1 MATDTM
7 APDGGM
13 IPWWV
18 VLLEGIAAIII
29 GVLLLTSP
37 GVTMFALVTFLGVY
51 WLITG
56 IFAIVSIFIDNTSWG
71 WKLFS
76 GVIGI
81 MAGLLILQHPLIS
94 TIIVPATGVWVMGIF
109 GVVIGVINLIQAFQ
123 GGGWGIGVLG
133 VLSILFGA
141 VLMANPLIGAAA
153 LPFVLGSFGL
163 VFGIFALVAAF
174 KLKP

>member
-1 MATDTM
+1 MTTDTM
-7 APDGGM
+7 SPQGTP

-18 VLLEGIAAIII
+18 VLLQGISAIII

-37 GVTMFALVTFLGVY
+37 GVTMLALVTFLGVY

-56 IFAIVSIFIDNTSWG
+56 IFSIVAIFIDSTAWG

-81 MAGLLILQHPLIS
+81 LAGLLILQHPLIS
-94 TIIVPATGVWVMGIF
+94 TIIVPATAVWVMGIF
-109 GVVIGVINLIQAFQ
+109 GVIIGVINLIQAFQ
-123 GGGWGIGVLG
+123 GGGWGIGILG
-133 VLSILFGA
+133 ALSILFGV

-174 KLKP
+174 RLRS